1 MDETTLTIEATM
13 KIKIASAQYPITS
26 FQTFSEWEEHTL
38 RWINEA
44 CNNQAEVLLFPEY
57 GSMELTSLL
66 SSDEQ
71 ASLEKQ
77 LAGLQRFIH
86 PFKETFKQAA
96 INKNVLIIAPSFPLK
111 HESLHINRAF
121 VFFPNGTIEYQDKQM
136 MTRFENEEWHISS
149 GENKLKVFTYKEIK
163 FGINICY
170 DGEFPKFAQ
179 EQTINGM
186 QILFQPS
193 CTEGKSGMERV
204 HVGAR
209 ARALENQIYV
219 VVSQTVGDALWS
231 IAVDKNTGC
240 AAFYSTCDHLFPT
253 DGTLLKGEINKIGWY
268 YQTLDFQL
276 ITNIRNTG
284 QVFNYQDML
293 KLNSK

>member
-1 MDETTLTIEATM
+1 M
-13 KIKIASAQYPITS
+13 KLKIASAQYPITYFNS
-26 FQTFSEWEEHTL
+26 FSEWKEHTL

-44 CNNQAEVLLFPEY
+44 CDNHAEILLFPEY

-66 SSDEQ
+66 SKDEQ

-77 LAGLQRFIH
+77 LIGLQQFLSE
-86 PFKETFKQAA
+86 FKELFQKTA
-96 INKNVLIIAPSFPLK
+96 IDKNVLIIAPSFPLK
-111 HESLHINRAF
+111 HENIHLNRAF
-121 VFFPNGTIEYQDKQM
+121 IFFPDGKIDFQDKQM

-149 GENKLKVFTYKEIK
+149 GEKKLKVFNYKNIQ

-170 DGEFPKFAQ
+170 DGEFPTFAQ

-186 QILFQPS
+186 QVLFHPS
-193 CTEGKSGMERV
+193 CTEGKTGMERV

-253 DGTLLKGEINKIGWY
+253 DGILLKGEINKVGWI
-268 YQTLDFQL
+268 YQILDFQL
-276 ITNIRNTG
+276 ITDIRKSG

-293 KLNSK
+293 RLNSK